1 MNWEVILVALI
12 GALGGSGVCGI
23 VVALLQRKWAKQDK
37 HDGRVDALV
46 TANKVLMIDKVRELG
61 KKYIADGEITL
72 EDKENLRE
80 MYKAYK
86 GLGGNGHLDTVMNEV
101 NQLHVI

>member
-1 MNWEVILVALI
+1 METIIVALI
-12 GALGGSGVCGI
+12 GALSGSGVCGV

-86 GLGGNGHLDTVMNEV
+86 GLGGNGHLDTVINEV